1 MSGAEALHA
10 AVEEAF
16 NRGDVDAL
24 VALYEADACM
34 VQDDGNVARGLD
46 AIRAT
51 WEGFLSVGG
60 TITMTT
66 RYCVETGDIA
76 LLSNAWQFSAESMS
90 FDSASA
96 EIARRGSDGQWC
108 CLVDNPT
115 GGATSV
121 PEQ

>member
-24 VALYEADACM
+24 VALYDEDACM
-34 VQDDGNVARGLD
+34 VNDDGSVARGLD

-60 TITMTT
+60 TIKMTT

-76 LLSNAWQFSAESMS
+76 LLSNAWQFAGESMS

-96 EIARRGSDGQWC
+96 EIARRGSDGRWRY
-108 CLVDNPT
+108 LVDNPT